1 MLARSGRCVALAAWA
16 VLSMA
21 QGAWS
26 QGIMIDRRPHWPIAR
41 SFEIREVA
49 VDARVR
55 DQVAEVQVSQTFHNP
70 GSVMI
75 ESEYLFP
82 LPEEGAIQNFV
93 LLVDGKELPGRIVP
107 KDEARR
113 IYEEIVRTKRD
124 PALLEYMGR
133 GLFRTSVFPIPP
145 GADRKVTMR
154 YTQICKRDRDVVEF
168 VYPFGTQ
175 KFTAK
180 PIQRLSLTLRIES
193 RDAIKSLYSPVY
205 DARIERL
212 GDHDARVT
220 LDQRDVVPTTDFR
233 LVYTLTEGSLGA
245 TVLSYRPSAG
255 EDGYFLLLASPE
267 VKPPDVK
274 TRPKTV
280 VFVLDRSGSMAGK
293 KIEQA
298 RNALRFVLNNL
309 RDDDTFNIVAYD
321 DRVETFRP
329 ELQRYSSRTRDE
341 AERFVDNIRE
351 GGSTNIDA
359 ALQTALAMVPDD
371 DRPSYILFLTDGLP
385 TAGETNE
392 MAIAENCKRSNKYR
406 ARVFA
411 FGVGF
416 DVNARLLDRLS
427 GGNSGTSEYV
437 KPDENIETHV
447 SRFYSKMTSP
457 VLSDIRIELTGTDVN
472 RTYPRDLPDL
482 FEGGQLIW
490 SGRYREGGR
499 TTIRL
504 TGKVGGERR
513 SFEFPA
519 DLASTDR
526 GTAHDFVERIWALRR
541 VGFIIDQID
550 LHGQNRELVDELVA
564 LSTRYGI
571 LTPYTSFLADENVPL
586 HALRQNADRAGLSL
600 NELSRVTGQ
609 SGVEQRRLKGDYQV
623 ATKASEPFTQGSAS
637 LPAAAPA
644 TAGTQAGQAGSAGM
658 FRRGAQAPGEADANR
673 GQSYPARKGVDAR
686 PLARSQA
693 TVMEGLLARAPGSTL
708 GGGMGGM
715 GGMGGGRQATMAGKP
730 ADGTSTYMMRVPT
743 LGKQV
748 QNVRLKD
755 AEGNEFVAASC
766 CQVGKK
772 TFYFKENRWI
782 DSAVKPEQEAKATVI
797 KQFSDDFFQLARA
810 QKTELNQYLTF
821 YQPVTV
827 ELDGAV
833 YRIEPA
839 TATP

>member
-1 MLARSGRCVALAAWA
+1 
-16 VLSMA
+16 
-21 QGAWS
+21 
-26 QGIMIDRRPHWPIAR
+26 MIDRRPHWPIAR

-70 GSVMI
+70 GSVVI

-93 LLVDGKELPGRIVP
+93 LLVDGRELPGRILP

-113 IYEEIVRTKRD
+113 TFEEIVRTKRD

-205 DARIERL
+205 DARVERL

-233 LVYTLTEGSLGA
+233 LVYTLAEGALGA
-245 TVLSYRPSAG
+245 TVLSYRPSTG

-267 VKPPDVK
+267 VKPPDVR

-359 ALQTALAMVPDD
+359 ALQTALTMVPDD

-392 MAIAENCKRSNKYR
+392 MAIADRGRRANKYR

-437 KPDENIETHV
+437 KPDENIEAHV

-490 SGRYREGGR
+490 SGRYRQGGR

-504 TGKVGGERR
+504 SGKVGGERR

-550 LHGQNRELVDELVA
+550 LHGQNKELVDELVS

-586 HALRQNADRAGLSL
+586 HALRENAARAHLSL
-600 NELSRVTGQ
+600 NELERVTGL
-609 SGVEQRRLKGDYQV
+609 SAVEQRRMKGDLQDAMKV
-623 ATKASEPFTQGSAS
+623 AEPFTQGSAS
-637 LPAAAPA
+637 VPAAAPV
-644 TAGTQAGQAGSAGM
+644 TAGTQAGGAGSLTPGLPTLGQAGADQSSRLAA
-658 FRRGAQAPGEADANR
+658 RRGSNATTVHRARSKEEEA
-673 GQSYPARKGVDAR
+673 
-686 PLARSQA
+686 LARGA
-693 TVMEGLLARAPGSTL
+693 APSAPAGAM

-715 GGMGGGRQATMAGKP
+715 GGMMAGRPVGGNHYAMMMAGKP
-730 ADGTSTYMMRVPT
+730 G
-743 LGKQV
+743 

-755 AEGNEFVAASC
+755 AEGNEFVAASVR
-766 CQVGKK
+766 QVGKK

-782 DSAVKPEQEAKATVI
+782 DSAVKPEQDAKATVI

-821 YQPVTV
+821 DQPVTV

-839 TATP
+839 PAAP

>member
-1 MLARSGRCVALAAWA
+1 MLARSGRCLALAALALLWA
-16 VLSMA
+16 APGALA
-21 QGAWS
+21 QG
-26 QGIMIDRRPHWPIAR
+26 ILIDRRPHWPIAR

-70 GSVMI
+70 GSVMV

-93 LLVDGKELPGRIVP
+93 LLVDGKELPGRILP

-113 IYEEIVRTKRD
+113 IYEEVVRTKRD

-154 YTQICKRDRDVVEF
+154 YTQICNRDRDIVEF
-168 VYPFGTQ
+168 AYPFGTQ

-193 RDAIKSLYSPVY
+193 RDAIKSLYSPIY

-220 LDQRDVVPTTDFR
+220 LDQRDIVPTTDFR
-233 LVYTLTEGSLGA
+233 LVYTLVEGALGA
-245 TVLSYRPSAG
+245 TVLSYRPSEG

-267 VKPPDVK
+267 VKAPDVRV
-274 TRPKTV
+274 RPKTV

-329 ELQRYSSRTRDE
+329 ELQRYSPRTRDE

-351 GGSTNIDA
+351 GGSTNIDS

-385 TAGETNE
+385 TAGDTNE
-392 MAIAENCKRSNKYR
+392 MTIADHVKRANKYR

-447 SRFYSKMTSP
+447 ARFYSKMTSP

-482 FEGGQLIW
+482 FEGGQLVW
-490 SGRYREGGR
+490 SGRYRQGGR
-499 TTIRL
+499 TTVRL
-504 TGKVGGERR
+504 TGKIGGERR

-519 DLASTDR
+519 ELASTDR
-526 GTAHDFVERIWALRR
+526 GTAYDFVERIWALRR

-550 LHGQNRELVDELVA
+550 LHGQNRELTDELVA
-564 LSTRYGI
+564 LSTKYGI

-586 HALRQNADRAGLSL
+586 HAFRENADRARLSL
-600 NELSRVTGQ
+600 NELGRVTGL
-609 SGVEQRRLKGDYQV
+609 SGVEQRRMKGDLQD
-623 ATKASEPFTQGSAS
+623 ATKAAEPFSQGAAS
-637 LPAAAPA
+637 LPAAGPV
-644 TAGTQAGQAGSAGM
+644 TAGTQAGGLGTYTPELQRAGG
-658 FRRGAQAPGEADANR
+658 GQAQANQ
-673 GQSYPARKGVDAR
+673 GQNYAMKRGVDTRSAVRAQAR
-686 PLARSQA
+686 TEEERLLEARG
-693 TVMEGLLARAPGSTL
+693 TAPA
-708 GGGMGGM
+708 GGMAGMGGM
-715 GGMGGGRQATMAGKP
+715 GMGGGMMAGRPAGANHYAMMMAGKP
-730 ADGTSTYMMRVPT
+730 GQS
-743 LGKQV
+743 
-748 QNVRLKD
+748 VRLKD
-755 AEGNEFVAASC
+755 AEGNEFLAASVR
-766 CQVGKK
+766 QIGKK

-782 DSAVKPEQEAKATVI
+782 DSVVKPEQDARAKLI
-797 KQFSDDFFQLARA
+797 KQFSDDFFKLANA
-810 QKTELNQYLTF
+810 QKSELNQYLTF
-821 YQPVTV
+821 DQPVTV
-827 ELDGAV
+827 ELDGTV
-833 YRIEPA
+833 YRIEPVP
-839 TATP
+839 ATP